1 VGSDQQVKIKKK
13 MERTNKTLSIKE
25 VLFDM
30 VENMVQNNPNDQNL
44 GEEVR
49 KFINRS
55 KTKEFK

>member
-1 VGSDQQVKIKKK
+1 

-30 VENMVQNNPNDQNL
+30 VENMVQNNPNDQTL
-44 GEEVR
+44 GTEVR

-55 KTKEFK
+55 KIKEFK

>member
-1 VGSDQQVKIKKK
+1 

-30 VENMVQNNPNDQNL
+30 VKNLVENNPNDQEL
-44 GEEVR
+44 GKEVR